1 MEHYKIYADY
11 LEHHGILGQK
21 WGVRRFQNKDGTLTT
36 AGKERYYGEGAGE
49 INPKIKKYIG
59 DDGRLSRK
67 GEQVFSN
74 YAGKLMTY
82 KYLQDIKDGKYEH
95 YEELR
100 NDPKELN
107 RLMKLVKKQI
117 NRAYDELNRKHKDI
131 AKDIIN
137 SIDLEHYMPMSLNEI
152 DEDEEIW
159 SWSH

>member
-1 MEHYKIYADY
+1 
-11 LEHHGILGQK
+11 
-21 WGVRRFQNKDGTLTT
+21 
-36 AGKERYYGEGAGE
+36 
-49 INPKIKKYIG
+49 
-59 DDGRLSRK
+59 
-67 GEQVFSN
+67 
-74 YAGKLMTY
+74 MTY
-82 KYLQDIKDGKYEH
+82 KHLQDIKDGKNEH

-137 SIDLEHYMPMSLNEI
+137 SIDLEHYMPMSLDEI